1 MKNILLIFILVW
13 IQIAAFAQLNAP
25 YITNYTTKDY
35 GNLSVPEVWSIT
47 EDNVGRIYFGLYNE
61 IGIYDGSSFQIIPV
75 ASSNN
80 ISALEYVESSLYYG
94 GVGQFGRMV
103 QDENNK
109 LKLEV
114 LSNDININFNNIWRI
129 HSSKDFVYFQA
140 EEAIFVYQLSTKEIR
155 TILPKTSF
163 HLSFSVNEEMY
174 VRQRQIGLMSI
185 SAFDMKL
192 VNDDFILQE
201 YGIFGGVGLE
211 DDSIFLITRELGF
224 RKINKEGSGKLVDP
238 CQENCQFAINS
249 GIQGATRI
257 NKDLIAVNSVTQG
270 CFIIDNNG
278 ILLGKVD
285 ISNGLNSN
293 EVKDI
298 LVDRNNKLWLATG
311 NGISKIEIVQPIQ
324 FYDDHF
330 GVDGNVQDIESFK
343 GIRFLSTSLGLLK
356 ESDTNSYRF
365 ASTALNGQVW
375 DVLNIGD
382 ELMFIATFGG
392 IYSSVNG
399 VDFNL
404 MVSGNF
410 NKLFFDET
418 NKLLISGGKNGVQ
431 VFDGIGNWSLFSSFE
446 YRNDGVNNI
455 EYDAKNDCFW
465 VGTARNGLIRCQFD
479 GFDMN
484 YTSFGEDRGI
494 KIKLP
499 VKPFKYRNTV
509 VFGTNKKMLRF
520 ENESEVE
527 AHMRA
532 APEWNDTMANYPELF
547 FMGEFYLEKE
557 LHTEVHNYSE
567 LLHLGDLKIGVVD
580 NELVH
585 LDTNGVWDNKP
596 FSSFDIGRI
605 NFMKQEGVYLWIG
618 GPSELVKLNLL
629 ECLNYDYNKVTVDLS
644 FTNIVYNDTNR
655 IGTFGRGVIDLKIP
669 FKRNKISFNFGSP
682 TKHNAKACLYKWRLV
697 GDNDEWSSW
706 SIRNQIE
713 FKNLHEGDY
722 RIEIQAK
729 DVFGVLSEVKSFEF
743 EVLTPWYRTFWAYVA
758 YVLFFLLV
766 LYVAIVLGQKRLKA
780 KNERLEEIVAERTSE
795 IREKNTELEHSYH
808 EIAEQKQEITDSIN
822 YAVRIQEAILPLSEV
837 ISSHIS
843 DYFVLFKPKDIV
855 SGDFYWFA
863 HRDDHSIF
871 VCADCTG
878 HGVPGAFMSMIGS
891 DKLNQAVL
899 EKSMTNPA
907 DILSWVNVGIKKA
920 LKQDEEAEYSSR
932 DGMDVAIVSI
942 DWKNSVLKFAGA
954 HNGLSLIRDG
964 EIIDYKATKVA
975 VAGFTKQSQKY
986 DMQEIAI
993 QKGDAFYMTTD
1004 GYPDQFGGI
1013 KGKKLKSKIMKNFIL
1028 SIHQESM
1035 QKQGELLENYIM
1047 EWMNNEHEQID
1058 DICVVGIRI

>member
-1 MKNILLIFILVW
+1 LKNILLIFILVW

-35 GNLSVPEVWSIT
+35 GNFSVPEVWSIT
-47 EDNVGRIYFGLYNE
+47 EDNVGRIYFGLANE

-75 ASSNN
+75 ESGYN
-80 ISALEYVESSLYYG
+80 ITALEQVESSIYYG
-94 GVGQFGRMV
+94 GSGQFGRFV
-103 QDENNK
+103 QGENNK

-114 LSNDININFNNIWRI
+114 LSIGLDFKFSNIWRI
-129 HSSKDFVYFQA
+129 HTSKDFVYFQA
-140 EEAIFVYQLSTKEIR
+140 EEAIFVYQISTSELK
-155 TILPKTSF
+155 TILPKPSF
-163 HLSFSVNEEMY
+163 HLSFSVNGEMY
-174 VRQRQIGLMSI
+174 VRQRDVGLMRVNG
-185 SAFDMKL
+185 FEMEL
-192 VNDDFILQE
+192 VNDDFILKE
-201 YGIFGGVGLE
+201 YGIFGGIDLV
-211 DDSIFLITRELGF
+211 DDSTLIITKELGF
-224 RKINKEGSGKLVDP
+224 RKVKKGCVGKLIDP
-238 CQENCQFAINS
+238 CLANCQFAINT
-249 GIQGATRI
+249 GIIGGTRI
-257 NKDLIAVNSVTQG
+257 NEDLIAVNSVTNG
-270 CFIIDNNG
+270 CFIINNDG
-278 ILLGKVD
+278 ALVGKVD
-285 ISNGLNSN
+285 VDNGLNSN
-293 EVKDI
+293 EVKDVF
-298 LVDRNNKLWLATG
+298 VDRNHKLWLATG
-311 NGISKIEIVQPIQ
+311 NGISKVEIVQPIQ
-324 FYDDHF
+324 FYDNHF
-330 GVDGNVQDIESFK
+330 GVDGNVQDIASFQ

-356 ESDTNSYRF
+356 ESDINTYKF
-365 ASTALNGQVW
+365 ESTALNGQIW
-375 DVLNIGD
+375 DVQNIGD
-382 ELMFIATFGG
+382 ELMFVATSSG
-392 IYSSVNG
+392 IHSSIDG
-399 VDFNL
+399 VQFNL
-404 MVSGNF
+404 MTEGNF
-410 NKLFFDET
+410 NKLYFDEM
-418 NKLLISGGKNGVQ
+418 NKLLFGAGKNGIQ
-431 VFDGIGNWSLFSSFE
+431 VFDGLGNWGLFSYFD
-446 YRNDGVNNI
+446 YRNGGITNI
-455 EYDAKNDCFW
+455 EYDSKNDCYW
-465 VGTARNGLIRCQFD
+465 VGTTNNGLVRCQFD

-484 YTSFGEDRGI
+484 YSSFGDDRGV
-494 KIKLP
+494 KSESP
-499 VKPFKYRNTV
+499 VKPFRYRNTV
-509 VFGTNKKMLRF
+509 VFGTNEEIIRF
-520 ENESEVE
+520 ESEAEVE
-527 AHMRA
+527 ANMRKSSV
-532 APEWNDTMANYPELF
+532 WNDTMSNYPELF
-547 FMGEFYLEKE
+547 FLGEFYLQTD
-557 LHTEVHNYSE
+557 LTTINGNYSE
-567 LLHLGDLKIGVVD
+567 LLHLGDLKVGVLD

-605 NFMKQEGVYLWIG
+605 NFMKQEGIYLWIG

-629 ECLNYDYNKVTVDLS
+629 ECLNYDYNQTIVDLS
-644 FTNIVYNDTNR
+644 FNRIVFNDTNR
-655 IGTFGRGVIDLKIP
+655 IGTFGDKFIDLKIP
-669 FKRNKISFNFGSP
+669 FKRNNISFNFGSP

-697 GDNDEWSSW
+697 GDNDEWSRW

-713 FKNLHEGDY
+713 FKNLQEGGY

-743 EVLTPWYRTFWAYVA
+743 EILTPWYRTFWAYVA

-808 EIAEQKQEITDSIN
+808 AIAEQKQEITDSIN